1 VLKKNTTKEKIKAG
15 QATIGFSMDFTSPYI
30 VEVLGNIGFDFVYF
44 DLEHGPMSEE
54 SCQEMIRAAEL
65 VGLTPLVR
73 VPTNDSGVT
82 LRLLD
87 SGAMGVIVPHCNTI
101 QEAQDGVKAI
111 KYPPEGERGIAG
123 RALSLS
129 GMSPADYI
137 IAANKETLV
146 VAMIEEVEALN
157 NLSEI
162 LTVGGLDVLF
172 IGRLD
177 FSLTAGIPGQV
188 NAPVIQDAVN
198 KVITEGRAAGK
209 AVGVGAINVD
219 DPDSVRNFI
228 KQGAQFF
235 ALNTAS
241 ILRSAARDLLK
252 RIKAD

>member
-1 VLKKNTTKEKIKAG
+1 MLKKNATKEKIKAG
-15 QATIGFSMDFTSPYI
+15 QAVIGFRMDFTSPYI

-73 VPTNDSGVT
+73 VPTNHPGITSRV
-82 LRLLD
+82 LD
-87 SGAMGVIVPHCNTI
+87 SGAMGVIIPHCNTK
-101 QEAQDGVKAI
+101 QEVQAAVKAV

-123 RALSLS
+123 RSLSLS

-137 IAANKETLV
+137 KAANNETMV
-146 VAMIEEVEALN
+146 IAMIEEVEALN
-157 NLSEI
+157 NLSDI
-162 LTVGGLDVLF
+162 LTVDGLDILF

-177 FSLTAGIPGQV
+177 FSLTAGTPGQI

-198 KVITEGRAAGK
+198 RIITEGQTAGK

-219 DPDSVRNFI
+219 DPDSVKNFI

-235 ALNTAS
+235 SLNTTS
-241 ILRSAARDLLK
+241 VLRSAAQGLLK
-252 RIKAD
+252 KIKAD